1 MFSFL
6 ATIFKKKP
14 NIQAAAGSVPGV
26 GDDDYESEP
35 DPLAEG
41 LTLIQETLDKRL
53 ERIERRLLMSVD
65 RVHDGINTLGE
76 TMRDVTLSSA
86 QGEKSGIL
94 FQEEVILAI
103 LDTLYKSW
111 AALSYVSSNPAAS
124 HLEAAILS
132 LESTSRL
139 SPIAEVGVLA
149 PAKGA
154 EFIGTVPP
162 SRFREGVTTEIAQ
175 QGYRRDD
182 GTLVRSAKIFIAATP
197 QAIGGSF

>member
-1 MFSFL
+1 M
-6 ATIFKKKP
+6 
-14 NIQAAAGSVPGV
+14 PGV

-65 RVHDGINTLGE
+65 RVHDGINSLGE

-103 LDTLYKSW
+103 LDKEGVPSV
-111 AALSYVSSNPAAS
+111 VSINETTTVPS
-124 HLEAAILS
+124 
-132 LESTSRL
+132 
-139 SPIAEVGVLA
+139 VLA
-149 PAKGA
+149 
-154 EFIGTVPP
+154 I
-162 SRFREGVTTEIAQ
+162 
-175 QGYRRDD
+175 D
-182 GTLVRSAKIFIAATP
+182 GDRLLNRNFSLLT
-197 QAIGGSF
+197 